1 MKTNDPALP
10 YNALPKLPPSIDVE
24 TIEILRE
31 CIAAHRALAELK
43 GAAKS
48 VPSQQLLID
57 TLTIQEAKASSEI
70 ENVVTTSD
78 QLYIQLAIGDE
89 AAEPTAK
96 EVGRYRP
103 ALYRGEQRLRERPIL
118 SVDLFT
124 RICAE
129 VVGYDTEVR
138 NHEVRLENPAT
149 REVMYTPPLGKN
161 LILELLSNLQDFV
174 YSFENY
180 PDPLIR
186 MAILH
191 YQFEAVHPFPDGNGR
206 TGRILN
212 ILYLV
217 DQGLL
222 DRPILYLSRY
232 FLRNRSDYYSKLR
245 AVTQKNNW
253 IDWIQFVIRGVTETA
268 IEARNTVDQI
278 RDLRQEYAE
287 RTLRDCPTAASEQLL
302 NLVFERPYSTVGMVQ
317 DAEQVSRNTASAH
330 LDALE
335 KAGML
340 TSRRIGRYRV
350 FLNNA
355 LIELLGD

>member
-1 MKTNDPALP
+1 MNINDPTRP
-10 YNALPKLPPSIDVE
+10 YNALPKLPPSTDVE
-24 TIEILRE
+24 TVEILRE
-31 CIAAHRALAELK
+31 CIAAHRSLAELK

-70 ENVVTTSD
+70 ENVITTSA
-78 QLYIQLAIGDE
+78 QLYMQLAIGDE
-89 AAEPTAK
+89 SAEPNAK

-103 ALYRGEQRLRERPIL
+103 ALYRGEQLLRERPVL
-118 SVDLFT
+118 SIDLFT

-129 VVGYDTEVR
+129 VVGYDTAVR
-138 NHEVRLENPAT
+138 DHEVRLVNPAT
-149 REVMYTPPLGKN
+149 RETMYTPPLGEN
-161 LILELLSNLQDFV
+161 LILKLLSNLQEFV
-174 YSFENY
+174 YSVENY
-180 PDPLIR
+180 PDPLVR

-212 ILYLV
+212 ILYLL

-232 FLRNRSDYYSKLR
+232 FLRNRSEYYSKLR

-253 IDWIQFVIRGVTETA
+253 IDWIRFVIRGVTETA
-268 IEARNTVDQI
+268 IEARNTIDQI
-278 RDLRQEYAE
+278 HSLRQEYSE
-287 RTLRDCPTAASEQLL
+287 RALRDCPTAASEQLL

-317 DAEQVSRNTASAH
+317 DAEQVSRNTATAH
-330 LDALE
+330 LEALE
-335 KAGML
+335 NAGML

-350 FLNNA
+350 FLNQA
-355 LIELLGD
+355 LIEFLGE